1 MTKLLYQGHASF
13 RLTSNE
19 GKVCYIDPFAGEGYD
34 KEADLVLITHEH
46 YDHNAIDKV
55 KMKDNC
61 VAIRSKDALN
71 QGIYRTFAEKSFKI
85 KAVPAYNSHHPKGF
99 GVGYV
104 IEVDG
109 IKIYRTNQ
117 QRTVSCRKF
126 GYYTQFVASFD
137 IVNYLKH
144 RDISIKRIH
153 NQRS

>member
-71 QGIYRTFAEKSFKI
+71 QGIYIGLLRRKVSKSRPFPPI
-85 KAVPAYNSHHPKGF
+85 TLTIQKAL
-99 GVGYV
+99 
-104 IEVDG
+104 
-109 IKIYRTNQ
+109 
-117 QRTVSCRKF
+117 
-126 GYYTQFVASFD
+126 ASVTSLRLTASRSTTRA
-137 IVNYLKH
+137 IL
-144 RDISIKRIH
+144 ISFQK
-153 NQRS
+153 